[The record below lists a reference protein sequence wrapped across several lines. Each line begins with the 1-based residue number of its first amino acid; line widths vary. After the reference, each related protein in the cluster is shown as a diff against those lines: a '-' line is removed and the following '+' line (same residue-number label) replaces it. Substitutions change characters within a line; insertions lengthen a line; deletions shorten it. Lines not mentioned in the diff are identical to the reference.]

1 LSPNFYHITDDLL
14 VKYMLGEANAEEQ
27 ALVEEWLSD
36 DMANARQFNDFKTIW
51 EESRKLATI
60 STVDENGAWERFKNS
75 VQAPKQKETVVK
87 TMRPLALMRIAAL
100 FILIVGGAVLGY
112 QMFRDKRV
120 ENLVVA
126 SQKAPLIDT
135 LPDGSVVT
143 LNKHSSINYPSKFK
157 GDTRTIALKGE
168 AFFNVTPNKKK
179 PFIIHVNDV
188 SIRVVGTSFN
198 VRSEGGVTEVIVETG
213 RVQVTRNNK
222 TVELKPEEKLK
233 IEQQDSVMV
242 KEEVKDKLYNYY
254 HSKEFVCYEAPL
266 WKLAEA
272 LSKAYEVNIVI
283 ETEALRRL
291 KLTTTFNNES
301 LDKIL
306 EVISQTFDIQVI
318 QDKETNRIILK

>member
-1 LSPNFYHITDDLL
+1 MSPNFYHITDDLL

-36 DMANARQFNDFKTIW
+36 DMANARQYNDFKTIW

-120 ENLVVA
+120 VNLVVA

-283 ETEALRRL
+283 ETETLRRL

>member
-1 LSPNFYHITDDLL
+1 
-14 VKYMLGEANAEEQ
+14 
-27 ALVEEWLSD
+27 
-36 DMANARQFNDFKTIW
+36 
-51 EESRKLATI
+51 
-60 STVDENGAWERFKNS
+60 
-75 VQAPKQKETVVK
+75 
-87 TMRPLALMRIAAL
+87 
-100 FILIVGGAVLGY
+100 
-112 QMFRDKRV
+112 
-120 ENLVVA
+120 
-126 SQKAPLIDT
+126 
-135 LPDGSVVT
+135 
-143 LNKHSSINYPSKFK
+143 
-157 GDTRTIALKGE
+157 
-168 AFFNVTPNKKK
+168 
-179 PFIIHVNDV
+179 
-188 SIRVVGTSFN
+188 VGTSFN

-283 ETEALRRL
+283 ETETLRRL

>member
-1 LSPNFYHITDDLL
+1 MLTTD
-14 VKYMLGEANAEEQ
+14 KP
-27 ALVEEWLSD
+27 
-36 DMANARQFNDFKTIW
+36 
-51 EESRKLATI
+51 
-60 STVDENGAWERFKNS
+60 VD
-75 VQAPKQKETVVK
+75 
-87 TMRPLALMRIAAL
+87 
-100 FILIVGGAVLGY
+100 
-112 QMFRDKRV
+112 
-120 ENLVVA
+120 NLVVS
-126 SQKAPLIDT
+126 SQKAPVIDT

-143 LNKHSSINYPSKFK
+143 LNKHSSVNYPSKFR

-168 AFFNVTPNKKK
+168 AFFNVKPNKKK

-198 VRSEGGVTEVIVETG
+198 VRSEDGVTEVIVETG
-213 RVQVTRNNK
+213 VVQVTRNNK
-222 TVELKPEEKLK
+222 TVELKPAEKLK

-272 LSKAYEVNIVI
+272 LSEAYEVNIVI
-283 ETEALRRL
+283 ETEELRRL

-306 EVISQTFDIQVI
+306 EVISATFDIQVV
-318 QDKETNRIILK
+318 KEKDRIILK

>member
-1 LSPNFYHITDDLL
+1 
-14 VKYMLGEANAEEQ
+14 MLGEANAEEQ

-36 DMANARQFNDFKTIW
+36 DMANARQYNDFKTIW

-120 ENLVVA
+120 VNLVVA

>member
-1 LSPNFYHITDDLL
+1 
-14 VKYMLGEANAEEQ
+14 MLGEANAEEQ

-36 DMANARQFNDFKTIW
+36 DMANARQYNDFKTIW

>member
-1 LSPNFYHITDDLL
+1 
-14 VKYMLGEANAEEQ
+14 MLGEANAEEQ

-36 DMANARQFNDFKTIW
+36 DMANARQYNDFKTIW

-75 VQAPKQKETVVK
+75 VQAPKQKETDVK

>member
-1 LSPNFYHITDDLL
+1 MSPNFYHITDDLL

-36 DMANARQFNDFKTIW
+36 DMANARQYNDFKTIW

-213 RVQVTRNNK
+213 IVQVTRNNK

-283 ETEALRRL
+283 ESEALRRL

>member
-1 LSPNFYHITDDLL
+1 MSPNFYHITDDLL

-36 DMANARQFNDFKTIW
+36 DMANARQYNDFKTIW

-75 VQAPKQKETVVK
+75 VQAPKQKETDVK

>member
-1 LSPNFYHITDDLL
+1 MSPNFYHITDDLL

-36 DMANARQFNDFKTIW
+36 DMANARQYNDFKTIW